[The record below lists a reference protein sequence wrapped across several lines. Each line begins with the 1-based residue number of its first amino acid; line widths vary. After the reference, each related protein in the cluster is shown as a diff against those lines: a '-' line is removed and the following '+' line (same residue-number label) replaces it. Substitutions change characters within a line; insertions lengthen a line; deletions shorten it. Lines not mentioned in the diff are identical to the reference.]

1 MSIFAK
7 NNAKQFIPAPEGLH
21 QAVCCD
27 IIDMGLQ
34 DNKFGPPREV
44 VKISWQL
51 AERMEDGR
59 RFLVSRPFTSSTYE
73 KAGLWNF
80 LTSWLGHRFSR
91 QEREQFDLETLL
103 EKNCQVQITHVTG
116 KEDQIY
122 SRVETVVPLSSGQ
135 TEIAVEDYIRMVER
149 KNQAA

>member
-1 MSIFAK
+1 MAIFAK
-7 NNAKQFIPAPEGLH
+7 NNSKQFIPAPEGLH
-21 QAVCCD
+21 QATCCD
-27 IIDMGLQ
+27 VIDMGLQ

-44 VKISWQL
+44 VKICWQL

-59 RFLVSRPFTSSTYE
+59 RFFVSRPFTSSTYE
-73 KAGLWNF
+73 KAALWKL

-103 EKNCQVQITHVTG
+103 GKNCQVQITHVTG

-122 SRVETVVPLSSGQ
+122 SRVETVVPLSPGQ

-149 KNQAA
+149 ENHAA